1 MKRLLIADDD
11 AGMRAALEARFQRR
25 GWLVDVAVDG
35 TEALQKF
42 RAGQHSLVITDV
54 RMPGRDGFELLREV
68 QKREVLAREVQ
79 SSSARTAVILLTA
92 YGCVPDA
99 VQAMRDGACDYLVK
113 PVCFEKL
120 ELAVEQV
127 LRRAGNSGEEFRN
140 HKSKNQDQH
149 KDGET
154 LIGRSPA
161 WEEALDR
168 ARQAAATDADILIE
182 AESGT
187 GKELVARLIHRL
199 SGRKRGPF
207 VALNCTAFPET
218 LLESEL
224 FGHARGAFTG
234 AVGARPGKFEMANGG
249 TLLLD
254 EVGEMPLALQPKL
267 LRALQEREFDRLGSN
282 QTVRVDIR
290 VIATTNRALEAAVA
304 EGRFR
309 ADLFYRL
316 NVIPLSLPPL
326 RERAGDIRALAEYY
340 AVLYSA
346 PHPANRLGE
355 HGAGEVGQ
363 TTIGQTTASVRL
375 SRELVA
381 RLETQPWPGNV
392 RELANFVRRAVALSL
407 SRGAEIGLEAF
418 DHGKNMQGKTLSEMN
433 QPGMRQLRESLPTGS
448 PLPPEWKPGLSLG
461 EMERQLFAM
470 TLDSTGGNRARAA
483 ELLGVSLRT
492 VRNKVREFGLPPRN
506 NYRNQL
512 PSNAIRSNALKDNVL
527 QDINHSNKKEQ
538 TCP

>member
-11 AGMRAALEARFQRR
+11 AGMRAALEARFRRR
-25 GWLVDVAVDG
+25 GWLVDVAVNG

-42 RAGQHSLVITDV
+42 RAGLHSLVITDV
-54 RMPGRDGFELLREV
+54 RMPGRDGFELM
-68 QKREVLAREVQ
+68 REVQ

-99 VQAMRDGACDYLVK
+99 VEAMRNGACDYLVK

-127 LRRAGNSGEEFRN
+127 LRRAGELG
-140 HKSKNQDQH
+140 
-149 KDGET
+149 KDTET
-154 LIGRSPA
+154 LIGHSPA
-161 WEEALDR
+161 WEGALER
-168 ARQAAATDADILIE
+168 ARQAASTDADVLIE

-187 GKELVARLIHRL
+187 GKELIARLIHRL
-199 SGRKRGPF
+199 SHRKAGPF

-234 AVGARPGKFEMANGG
+234 AVGARPGKFETANGG

-282 QTVRVDIR
+282 QTVHVDIR
-290 VIATTNRALEAAVA
+290 VIATSNRPLEAAVA

-316 NVIPLSLPPL
+316 NVIPISLPPL
-326 RERAGDIRALAEYY
+326 RDRTGDIRELAEYFAGLY
-340 AVLYSA
+340 AAPGTQAVL
-346 PHPANRLGE
+346 G
-355 HGAGEVGQ
+355 
-363 TTIGQTTASVRL
+363 
-375 SRELVA
+375 RELVA
-381 RLETQPWPGNV
+381 RLEENAWPGNV
-392 RELANFVRRAVALSL
+392 RELGNFVRRAVALS
-407 SRGAEIGLEAF
+407 RGGEIGVEALEHGQSR
-418 DHGKNMQGKTLSEMN
+418 HGKI
-433 QPGMRQLRESLPTGS
+433 LPRLQHS
-448 PLPPEWKPGLSLG
+448 PEWKPGLSLG

-470 TLDSTGGNRARAA
+470 TLESTGGNRARAA

-506 NYRNQL
+506 NYRNDILGADLQNQDL
-512 PSNAIRSNALKDNVL
+512 RGNDLCSNDLRNNDLRNNDLRNNGNN
-527 QDINHSNKKEQ
+527 DKEQ
-538 TCP
+538 PCP

>member
-1 MKRLLIADDD
+1 MKGLLIADDD

-25 GWLVDVAVDG
+25 GWLVDVAVNG
-35 TEALQKF
+35 SEALAKF
-42 RAGQHSLVITDV
+42 RAGVHSLVITDV
-54 RMPGRDGFELLREV
+54 RMPGRDGFELM
-68 QKREVLAREVQ
+68 REVQ
-79 SSSARTAVILLTA
+79 SSSAGTAVILLTA

-99 VQAMRDGACDYLVK
+99 VEAMRNGACDYLVK

-127 LRRAGNSGEEFRN
+127 LRRAGEAARD
-140 HKSKNQDQH
+140 HQR
-149 KDGET
+149 ET
-154 LIGRSPA
+154 LIGHSPA
-161 WEEALDR
+161 WEQALER

-187 GKELVARLIHRL
+187 GKELIARLIHRL
-199 SGRKRGPF
+199 SRRKPGPF

-234 AVGARPGKFEMANGG
+234 AVGARPGKFETASGG

-290 VIATTNRALEAAVA
+290 VIATTNRPLEAAVG

-309 ADLFYRL
+309 ADLYYRL
-316 NVIPLSLPPL
+316 NVIPISLPPL
-326 RERAGDIRALAEYY
+326 RDRPGDIAELAEYF
-340 AVLYSA
+340 AGLYGATVS
-346 PHPANRLGE
+346 PAAN
-355 HGAGEVGQ
+355 
-363 TTIGQTTASVRL
+363 VRL
-375 SRELVA
+375 SGELLA
-381 RLETQPWPGNV
+381 RLEEQTWPGNV
-392 RELANFVRRAVALSL
+392 RELANFVRRAVALS
-407 SRGAEIGLEAF
+407 RGGEIGVEAF
-418 DHGKNMQGKTLSEMN
+418 AHGNHASGKL
-433 QPGMRQLRESLPTGS
+433 LPPS
-448 PLPPEWKPGLSLG
+448 SPEWKPGLSLG

-470 TLDSTGGNRARAA
+470 TLAATGGNRARAA

-492 VRNKVREFGLPPRN
+492 VRNKVREFGLPPARSHDRDPLRN
-506 NYRNQL
+506 RHHDHKPPPNIVPNHNSDQRN
-512 PSNAIRSNALKDNVL
+512 P
-527 QDINHSNKKEQ
+527 NKEWP
-538 TCP
+538 CP

>member
-11 AGMRAALEARFQRR
+11 AGMRAALEARFQRG
-25 GWLVDVAVDG
+25 GWLVDVAVNG

-54 RMPGRDGFELLREV
+54 RMPGCDGFEVMREV
-68 QKREVLAREVQ
+68 QAREVEAREAQ
-79 SSSARTAVILLTA
+79 TREAQGPAARTAVILLTA

-99 VQAMRDGACDYLVK
+99 VEAMRNGACDYLVK

-127 LRRAGNSGEEFRN
+127 LRRAGNSGQELAKSN
-140 HKSKNQDQH
+140 HNNNNNN
-149 KDGET
+149 KDEDAET

-161 WEEALDR
+161 WERALDR

-187 GKELVARLIHRL
+187 GKELIARLIHRL
-199 SGRKRGPF
+199 SPRRAGPF

-234 AVGARPGKFEMANGG
+234 AVGARPGKFEAAHGG

-326 RERAGDIRALAEYY
+326 RERAGDIRELAEYY
-340 AVLYSA
+340 AALYSP
-346 PHPANRLGE
+346 PHSHAHFGGPR
-355 HGAGEVGQ
+355 
-363 TTIGQTTASVRL
+363 TTATQPVHL
-375 SRELVA
+375 SAELVA
-381 RLETQPWPGNV
+381 RLEAQPWPGNV

-407 SRGAEIGLEAF
+407 SREGEIGVEAF
-418 DHGKNMQGKTLSEMN
+418 EHGKSLRKNP
-433 QPGMRQLRESLPTGS
+433 PGECLPS
-448 PLPPEWKPGLSLG
+448 RPSHSPEWKPGLSLG

-470 TLDSTGGNRARAA
+470 TLESTGGNRARAA

-506 NYRNQL
+506 NYRGEVRKQ
-512 PSNAIRSNALKDNVL
+512 VL
-527 QDINHSNKKEQ
+527 EEKVLRGNS
-538 TCP
+538 

>member
-25 GWLVDVAVDG
+25 GWMVDVAVDG

-54 RMPGRDGFELLREV
+54 RMPGCDGFEVMREV
-68 QKREVLAREVQ
+68 QARETETREAQ
-79 SSSARTAVILLTA
+79 CSLARTAVILLTA

-99 VQAMRDGACDYLVK
+99 VEAMRNGACDYLVK

-127 LRRAGNSGEEFRN
+127 LRRAGNPGKEFG
-140 HKSKNQDQH
+140 
-149 KDGET
+149 KDKDKGKDRGKDRDKDRTKDKDAET
-154 LIGRSPA
+154 LIGHSPA
-161 WEEALDR
+161 WERALDR

-187 GKELVARLIHRL
+187 GKELIARYIHRL
-199 SGRKRGPF
+199 SQRRTGPF

-234 AVGARPGKFEMANGG
+234 AVGARPGKFEAAHGG

-326 RERAGDIRALAEYY
+326 RERAGDIGELAEYY
-340 AVLYSA
+340 AALYSA
-346 PHPANRLGE
+346 PHSANRFGGRGE
-355 HGAGEVGQ
+355 N
-363 TTIGQTTASVRL
+363 TALPVRL
-375 SRELVA
+375 SAELVA
-381 RLETQPWPGNV
+381 RLQAQAWPGNV
-392 RELANFVRRAVALSL
+392 RELANFVRRAVVLSL
-407 SRGAEIGLEAF
+407 SRGGEIGVEAF
-418 DHGKNMQGKTLSEMN
+418 EHGK
-433 QPGMRQLRESLPTGS
+433 SLPGKSLLATNVVEGGLPACPPGS
-448 PLPPEWKPGLSLG
+448 PEWKPGLSLG

-470 TLDSTGGNRARAA
+470 TLESTGGNRARAA

-492 VRNKVREFGLPPRN
+492 VRNKVREFGLPPRT
-506 NYRNQL
+506 NYRSEVRKPGL
-512 PSNAIRSNALKDNVL
+512 DEKVVRGNV
-527 QDINHSNKKEQ
+527 
-538 TCP
+538 

>member
-11 AGMRAALEARFQRR
+11 AGMRAALEARFQHR
-25 GWLVDVAVDG
+25 GWLVDAAVNG
-35 TEALQKF
+35 TEALEKF
-42 RAGQHSLVITDV
+42 RAGQHSLVISDV
-54 RMPGRDGFELLREV
+54 RMPGRDGFELMREV
-68 QKREVLAREVQ
+68 QT
-79 SSSARTAVILLTA
+79 SSSRTAVILLTA

-99 VQAMRDGACDYLVK
+99 VEAMRNGACDYLVK

-127 LRRAGNSGEEFRN
+127 LRRAEEAN
-140 HKSKNQDQH
+140 K
-149 KDGET
+149 ET
-154 LIGRSPA
+154 EALIGRSPA
-161 WEEALDR
+161 WEQALAR

-187 GKELVARLIHRL
+187 GKELIARLIHRL
-199 SGRKRGPF
+199 SRRKNGPL

-234 AVGARPGKFEMANGG
+234 AVGARPGKFETATGG

-290 VIATTNRALEAAVA
+290 VIATTNRPLEAAVA

-309 ADLFYRL
+309 ADLYYRL

-326 RERAGDIRALAEYY
+326 RERAGDIAELAEYFARLY
-340 AVLYSA
+340 AT
-346 PHPANRLGE
+346 PGN
-355 HGAGEVGQ
+355 
-363 TTIGQTTASVRL
+363 TARL
-375 SRELVA
+375 SRELLA
-381 RLETQPWPGNV
+381 CLEGRTWPGNV
-392 RELANFVRRAVALSL
+392 RELGNFVRRAVALS
-407 SRGAEIGLEAF
+407 RGGEIGVEALE
-418 DHGKNMQGKTLSEMN
+418 HGNNSQGKNLSGRI
-433 QPGMRQLRESLPTGS
+433 PAGLAPS
-448 PLPPEWKPGLSLG
+448 PEWKPGLSLG

-470 TLDSTGGNRARAA
+470 TLDATGGNRARAA

-492 VRNKVREFGLPPRN
+492 VRNKIREFGLPPRG
-506 NYRNQL
+506 NYRGGLRNSDWPNNDPQNNDLRNNGL
-512 PSNAIRSNALKDNVL
+512 PNNDLPNL
-527 QDINHSNKKEQ
+527 KEQ
-538 TCP
+538 PCP

>member
-11 AGMRAALEARFQRR
+11 AGMRAALEARFQRH
-25 GWLVDVAVDG
+25 GWLVDLAGNG

-42 RAGQHSLVITDV
+42 CPGQHSLVITDV
-54 RMPGRDGFELLREV
+54 RMPGRDGFELMREV
-68 QKREVLAREVQ
+68 QKRGVQ
-79 SSSARTAVILLTA
+79 TSSARTAVILLTG

-99 VQAMRDGACDYLVK
+99 VEAMRNGACDYLVK

-127 LRRAGNSGEEFRN
+127 LRRAEAAGRDGI
-140 HKSKNQDQH
+140 
-149 KDGET
+149 KDSEA
-154 LIGRSPA
+154 LIGHSPA
-161 WEEALDR
+161 WVQALER

-187 GKELVARLIHRL
+187 GKELIARLIHRL
-199 SGRKRGPF
+199 SRRKPGPF

-234 AVGARPGKFEMANGG
+234 AVGARPGKFETANGG

-290 VIATTNRALEAAVA
+290 VIATTNRPLEAAVA

-309 ADLFYRL
+309 ADLYYRL
-316 NVIPLSLPPL
+316 NVIPISLPPL
-326 RERAGDIRALAEYY
+326 RERAGDIGELAEYFAGLY
-340 AVLYSA
+340 AAASS
-346 PHPANRLGE
+346 PPAN
-355 HGAGEVGQ
+355 
-363 TTIGQTTASVRL
+363 IRL
-375 SRELVA
+375 SRALLA
-381 RLETQPWPGNV
+381 RLEEQRWPGNV
-392 RELANFVRRAVALSL
+392 RELANFVRRAVALTRGGEIGVEALELGKSFAVRSL
-407 SRGAEIGLEAF
+407 SGTSPPA
-418 DHGKNMQGKTLSEMN
+418 SCS
-433 QPGMRQLRESLPTGS
+433 PG
-448 PLPPEWKPGLSLG
+448 WKPGLSLE

-470 TLDSTGGNRARAA
+470 TLESTGGNRARAA

-492 VRNKVREFGLPPRN
+492 VRNKVREFGLPPRTDYRGDIRGNGLLETGLADHSLRSAGN
-506 NYRNQL
+506 NATAN
-512 PSNAIRSNALKDNVL
+512 NNN
-527 QDINHSNKKEQ
+527 KEQ
-538 TCP
+538 PCP

>member
-25 GWLVDVAVDG
+25 GWLVDVAVNG
-35 TEALQKF
+35 TEALAKF
-42 RAGQHSLVITDV
+42 RAGLHSLVITDV
-54 RMPGRDGFELLREV
+54 RMPGRDGFELMREV
-68 QKREVLAREVQ
+68 QT
-79 SSSARTAVILLTA
+79 SSARAAVILLTA
-92 YGCVPDA
+92 YGSVPDA
-99 VQAMRDGACDYLVK
+99 VAAMRNGACDYLVK

-127 LRRAGNSGEEFRN
+127 LRRAEEFG
-140 HKSKNQDQH
+140 
-149 KDGET
+149 KDTET
-154 LIGRSPA
+154 LIGHAPA
-161 WEEALDR
+161 WQQAVER
-168 ARQAAATDADILIE
+168 ARQAASTDADVLIE

-187 GKELVARLIHRL
+187 GKELIARLIHRL
-199 SGRKRGPF
+199 SRRKSGPF
-207 VALNCTAFPET
+207 VALNCAAFPET

-234 AVGARPGKFEMANGG
+234 AVGARPGKFETATGG

-290 VIATTNRALEAAVA
+290 VISTSNRPLEAAVA

-309 ADLFYRL
+309 ADLYYRL
-316 NVIPLSLPPL
+316 NVIPISLPPL
-326 RERAGDIRALAEYY
+326 AGRAGDIRELADYFAGVY
-340 AVLYSA
+340 TA
-346 PHPANRLGE
+346 PGTGVH
-355 HGAGEVGQ
+355 
-363 TTIGQTTASVRL
+363 L

-381 RLETQPWPGNV
+381 SLEERAWPGNV
-392 RELANFVRRAVALSL
+392 RELANFVRRAVALS
-407 SRGAEIGLEAF
+407 RGGEIGVEALE
-418 DHGKNMQGKTLSEMN
+418 HGK
-433 QPGMRQLRESLPTGS
+433 SLPGNG
-448 PLPPEWKPGLSLG
+448 LPPRVPCSPEWKAGLSLG

-470 TLDSTGGNRARAA
+470 TLESTGGNRARAA

-506 NYRNQL
+506 NYRSGRLNPDLPNHDLRNQ
-512 PSNAIRSNALKDNVL
+512 
-527 QDINHSNKKEQ
+527 SNKEQ
-538 TCP
+538 PCP